1 MTWRP
6 IGIIVL
12 LIAAVF
18 GARYFYRYMNSE
30 PLTVSFEEKDWQLH
44 GYEDITLKSP
54 FQLISGDENVISKLV
69 PGVGKSI
76 QYSYSSRAMSVYLTK
91 LEFSPLFPVNL
102 DSAAVKALQTIEK
115 LEGAPILSY
124 IVEPIKKNGI
134 AGRRILALSRRDGDN
149 VEVIAELFGDRFKLI
164 QMVIIAP
171 IHETNKL
178 VTTRMLSSLDF
189 YF

>member
-1 MTWRP
+1 
-6 IGIIVL
+6 
-12 LIAAVF
+12 
-18 GARYFYRYMNSE
+18 MNSE

-54 FQLISGDENVISKLV
+54 FQLISGEENVISKLA

-76 QYSYSSRAMSVYLTK
+76 QYSYSSRAMSVYLSK
-91 LEFSPLFPVNL
+91 MEYNPLFPVNL
-102 DSAAVKALQTIEK
+102 DSAAVTALQTIEK
-115 LEGAPILSY
+115 LEGAPTLSY

-134 AGRRILALSRRDGDN
+134 RGRRILALSTRDGDN
-149 VEVIAELFGDRFKLI
+149 VEVIAELFADKLKLI
-164 QMVIIAP
+164 QIMIIAP
-171 IHETNKL
+171 IYEENKL